1 MQVSVTFAI
10 LARKGKIM
18 DEFWKNLLLFAL
30 GVGLAIALFY
40 VWEQIGPMSKNPQAV
55 SKTLFPA
62 QPQY

>member
-1 MQVSVTFAI
+1 
-10 LARKGKIM
+10 M
-18 DEFWKNLLLFAL
+18 DEFFKNLLLFAL

-40 VWEQIGPMSKNPQAV
+40 VWERIGPVFGKSNPVAS